1 MRRALFAAT
10 LFAAAIH
17 CTTVVSP
24 AQAREPSLTGYQPG
38 TIVVETS
45 ARRLH
50 LVLNGG
56 QLISYPV
63 AVGKPGKQW
72 TGATYI
78 EGKFIQPAW
87 TPPAEIKA
95 DKPDTPDIIPAGSPA
110 NPMGAAAMTLSGGEY
125 AIHGTNNPNSIGRF
139 ASYGCI
145 RMHNRDIL
153 DLYSRVDVGTRVLVL
168 R

>member
-10 LFAAAIH
+10 LFSAAIH
-17 CTTVVSP
+17 FTIFGSP
-24 AQAREPSLTGYQPG
+24 VQAREPSLTGYQPG

-95 DKPDTPDIIPAGSPA
+95 NKPDTPDIIPAGSPA

>member
-10 LFAAAIH
+10 LLGSAI
-17 CTTVVSP
+17 TTVWGG
-24 AQAREPSLTGYQPG
+24 ACQAGELSGFDYQPG

-50 LVLNGG
+50 LVLGRG
-56 QLISYPV
+56 QFISYPV

-78 EGKFIQPAW
+78 DGKFLQPAW
-87 TPPAEIKA
+87 TPPPEIKA

-153 DLYSRVDVGTRVLVL
+153 DLYSRVGVGTRVLVV

>member
-1 MRRALFAAT
+1 MRRALFAAALLVT
-10 LFAAAIH
+10 VQSSAFAG
-17 CTTVVSP
+17 P
-24 AQAREPSLTGYQPG
+24 ASRLSGYQPG
-38 TIVVETS
+38 TIVIETS

-50 LVLNGG
+50 LVLTTG
-56 QLISYPV
+56 QLITYPV

-87 TPPAEIKA
+87 TPPADIKA
-95 DKPDTPDIIPAGSPA
+95 ENPNIPDIIPAGSPA

-125 AIHGTNNPNSIGRF
+125 AIHGTNNPDSIGRF

-145 RMHNRDIL
+145 RMYNPDIL
-153 DLYSRVDVGTRVLVL
+153 DLYGRVDVGTRVVVL